1 MSTTARWILYL
12 VVGLF
17 AVQARIAQAQE
28 TARLNV
34 DVVRVRQDADLTS
47 PIVFSLTKGAVVDV
61 LKREGVWA
69 QIRSDKR
76 VGYVRLA
83 ALLFTGNVTA
93 PEQPSVPVTPQTPIV
108 PTSPRRTTTA
118 TAPTVTPSVAVAS
131 PSAPANV
138 KSQNEPQSAN
148 FGSSSQRMPSH
159 LIALGLSVT
168 PHAPPLSGAATSRHL
183 AGHLLIELTH
193 GVVGLVGDAGAGT
206 GDGYQSLAGNAGIG
220 LAVLRSDRARVDV
233 IGGAAYYLEQTT
245 DGIKAQ
251 NDGVGAMAGGLLQV
265 RLPGRLRAAVMG
277 TYVVGKWQ
285 TLQPPSPA
293 LRFFRVV
300 FALGM

>member
-1 MSTTARWILYL
+1 MRTTTRWILYFL
-12 VVGLF
+12 VGLF

-83 ALLFTGNVTA
+83 ALLFIGGVTA
-93 PEQPSVPVTPQTPIV
+93 TEQPSVPVTPQSPIV
-108 PTSPRRTTTA
+108 PPSPGRTTTA
-118 TAPTVTPSVAVAS
+118 TATSVTPSIAVATPVSPPKAKS
-131 PSAPANV
+131 PS
-138 KSQNEPQSAN
+138 EPLATST
-148 FGSSSQRMPSH
+148 GGSSQRMPSH
-159 LIALGLSVT
+159 LLALGLSVT
-168 PHAPPLSGAATSRHL
+168 PSASPLPGAATSRHL
-183 AGHLLIELTH
+183 AGHVLIELTH

-233 IGGAAYYLEQTT
+233 IGGAAYYFEQSS
-245 DGIKAQ
+245 DELNVQ

-277 TYVVGKWQ
+277 TYVVGKWR